1 MDVNVIA
8 HEINATNENEVNKDL
23 LAVKNLTENDVFPSM
38 LIKSKDSLPTK
49 KEFDCYMVSAG
60 TKEACETARTM
71 LQHSKGEMT
80 KIQHSGWMNLA
91 IERSQTYSK
100 GSQLGVEGAYI
111 EGKPNGDGMVILDII
126 EAANTSSAAVN
137 QPELRISNPDGSL
150 NEQFIAEVGNEV
162 VSTSLTAEQRKD
174 FVVVPDMTGAFYQNV
189 MDSAANVNADQ
200 FRWIIG
206 LAQLAAPK
214 SYTSNL
220 SKDVILQKN
229 GLIGVDSVASKSTSV
244 NAAHKLGITLIQTNP
259 DKNILE
265 AANKNNIF
273 RSIAAR
279 EILKADATAT
289 QLTGAFLGVYNDY
302 FNVLGTQAKEFLKQ
316 AVGAENEEGFIAG
329 FINMFNKNKGG
340 EGTRW
345 ANIDLNDPNIEK
357 NDAITEVRK
366 ASTYYQYDKNGKV
379 TSQRAFK
386 NNKEFIQAEKE
397 ASLRVQAG
405 LAEIQANI
413 LKADKSSLD
422 IVEARRELIK
432 FMMAYELASF
442 LQGGT
447 GGRTISDQDVEN
459 MLRAIGAK
467 GWTTSEAIVGGT
479 LQLLAINSEKK
490 DLYEALNSDDPS
502 RVIGAIYARNKLLPR
517 FRLDYKND
525 RKMMYNALEDL
536 KNSPEGKDQ
545 EKKNLKYQFDENNQP
560 IINEEKLEAD
570 AIIGVG

>member
-1 MDVNVIA
+1 MLTTSKNFPYVVAFSAAFVAFNAAFFSITGLSHLFSGAFWSVVIMA
-8 HEINATNENEVNKDL
+8 SSLEIAKL
-23 LAVKNLTENDVFPSM
+23 
-38 LIKSKDSLPTK
+38 
-49 KEFDCYMVSAG
+49 VSASFLQRYWHTISRWMKIYLSIG
-60 TKEACETARTM
+60 VIVLVLITSLGIFGYLSKAYQGATVDLNRLTTKLEV
-71 LQHSKGEMT
+71 
-80 KIQHSGWMNLA
+80 
-91 IERSQTYSK
+91 Y
-100 GSQLGVEGAYI
+100 
-111 EGKPNGDGMVILDII
+111 
-126 EAANTSSAAVN
+126 
-137 QPELRISNPDGSL
+137 
-150 NEQFIAEVGNEV
+150 NEQ
-162 VSTSLTAEQRKD
+162 LY
-174 FVVVPDMTGAFYQNV
+174 M
-189 MDSAANVNADQ
+189 
-200 FRWIIG
+200 
-206 LAQLAAPK
+206 L
-214 SYTSNL
+214 
-220 SKDVILQKN
+220 
-229 GLIGVDSVASKSTSV
+229 VD
-244 NAAHKLGITLIQTNP
+244 
-259 DKNILE
+259 
-265 AANKNNIF
+265 
-273 RSIAAR
+273 
-279 EILKADATAT
+279 
-289 QLTGAFLGVYNDY
+289 
-302 FNVLGTQAKEFLKQ
+302 AKEFLKQ

>member
-1 MDVNVIA
+1 MEYLKNIDRVIKSVNLSW
-8 HEINATNENEVNKDL
+8 KPP
-23 LAVKNLTENDVFPSM
+23 KNLKISDWA
-38 LIKSKDSLPTK
+38 DSFRKLSP
-49 KEFDCYMVSAG
+49 E
-60 TKEACETARTM
+60 
-71 LQHSKGEMT
+71 
-80 KIQHSGWMNLA
+80 
-91 IERSQTYSK
+91 
-100 GSQLGVEGAYI
+100 
-111 EGKPNGDGMVILDII
+111 
-126 EAANTSSAAVN
+126 SSA
-137 QPELRISNPDGSL
+137 ESG
-150 NEQFIAEVGNEV
+150 
-162 VSTSLTAEQRKD
+162 K
-174 FVVVPDMTGAFYQNV
+174 
-189 MDSAANVNADQ
+189 
-200 FRWIIG
+200 W
-206 LAQLAAPK
+206 
-214 SYTSNL
+214 YTSRAEY
-220 SKDVILQKN
+220 Q
-229 GLIGVDSVASKSTSV
+229 
-244 NAAHKLGITLIQTNP
+244 
-259 DKNILE
+259 
-265 AANKNNIF
+265 
-273 RSIAAR
+273 R
-279 EILKADATAT
+279 EIMDT
-289 QLTGAFLGVYNDY
+289 F
-302 FNVLGTQAKEFLKQ
+302 
-316 AVGAENEEGFIAG
+316 
-329 FINMFNKNKGG
+329 
-340 EGTRW
+340 
-345 ANIDLNDPNIEK
+345 NDPNIEK

>member
-1 MDVNVIA
+1 M
-8 HEINATNENEVNKDL
+8 
-23 LAVKNLTENDVFPSM
+23 
-38 LIKSKDSLPTK
+38 
-49 KEFDCYMVSAG
+49 
-60 TKEACETARTM
+60 
-71 LQHSKGEMT
+71 
-80 KIQHSGWMNLA
+80 
-91 IERSQTYSK
+91 
-100 GSQLGVEGAYI
+100 
-111 EGKPNGDGMVILDII
+111 
-126 EAANTSSAAVN
+126 
-137 QPELRISNPDGSL
+137 
-150 NEQFIAEVGNEV
+150 
-162 VSTSLTAEQRKD
+162 
-174 FVVVPDMTGAFYQNV
+174 
-189 MDSAANVNADQ
+189 
-200 FRWIIG
+200 
-206 LAQLAAPK
+206 
-214 SYTSNL
+214 
-220 SKDVILQKN
+220 
-229 GLIGVDSVASKSTSV
+229 
-244 NAAHKLGITLIQTNP
+244 
-259 DKNILE
+259 
-265 AANKNNIF
+265 
-273 RSIAAR
+273 
-279 EILKADATAT
+279 
-289 QLTGAFLGVYNDY
+289 
-302 FNVLGTQAKEFLKQ
+302 LGTQAKEFLKQ

-357 NDAITEVRK
+357 NDA
-366 ASTYYQYDKNGKV
+366 V

-386 NNKEFIQAEKE
+386 NNIEFIQAENE